1 MPIERIPLQKRLQE
15 ATSKNSNFLVIFEV
29 FLEDYFAGLSRLSG
43 NSYFMNLYHNEIC
56 NESPINDKDYF
67 LASVPQALDALPP
80 NERDKLLLQIL
91 VEPFSLLKQ
100 EEKKDE
106 SIFKDAEYS
115 QRNQ

>member
-1 MPIERIPLQKRLQE
+1 M
-15 ATSKNSNFLVIFEV
+15 IFEV
-29 FLEDYFAGLSRLSG
+29 FLEDYFAGLSRLSS

-56 NESPINDKDYF
+56 NESPINDKDFF

-80 NERDKLLLQIL
+80 TKRDKLLLQIL
-91 VEPFSLLKQ
+91 VEPFALLEQ

-106 SIFKDAEYS
+106 SIFKNAEYS

>member
-1 MPIERIPLQKRLQE
+1 MPIERIPLQKRLQK

-56 NESPINDKDYF
+56 NESPTSDKDYF
-67 LASVPQALDALPP
+67 LASVPQALDTLPP

-100 EEKKDE
+100 EEK
-106 SIFKDAEYS
+106 I
-115 QRNQ
+115 